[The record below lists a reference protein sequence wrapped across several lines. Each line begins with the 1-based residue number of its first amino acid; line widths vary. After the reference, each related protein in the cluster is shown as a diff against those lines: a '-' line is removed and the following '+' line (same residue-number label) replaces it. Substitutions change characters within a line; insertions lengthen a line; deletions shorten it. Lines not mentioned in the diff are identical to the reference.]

1 MSDSMKEPLYRKIMH
16 YLIDK
21 IENGELKEDDQVPT
35 EAELAERFEVSRITS
50 RRALEEL
57 RHQGLIYR
65 KRGGGSF
72 VSPKQTVPR
81 SADAAEATG
90 RPEMIALVLPCEATV
105 GKLSDYIQGANN
117 YLENTNYF
125 LTVHDTGMNL
135 EDEKNVIEDLV
146 AKGIK
151 GIIFYPFSDRDNL
164 QLLYDLHMA
173 HYPIVTIDKYFESVP
188 VSYVVSDNLDGGYQA
203 ARHLLRHGHE
213 RVAFICSEGIESATS
228 IRNRYFGYCH
238 ALKEAGLPIDPEIV
252 VMGVRRLREEW
263 IRARGIEGGLPKP
276 VMEPHYKQFM
286 KELLQKLLD
295 LRVTAIQTDD
305 DYIAVEAISA
315 ALELGIKVPDEL
327 SVIGFDNIELSAHI
341 EVPLT
346 TIEQNSFAIGRIAA
360 EIVVKGIETAAH
372 ECRKIVQPVKLIERS
387 SCGKAVAATKKGGGG
402 PESS

>member
-1 MSDSMKEPLYRKIMH
+1 MADSVKEPLYRKIMN
-16 YLIDK
+16 YLIDI
-21 IENGELKEDDQVPT
+21 IESGELTEDEQVPT

-72 VSPKQTVPR
+72 VSPKR
-81 SADAAEATG
+81 AASKAAHAAEATD

-117 YLENTNYF
+117 YLENKNYF
-125 LTVHDTGMNL
+125 LTVRDTGMNL

-146 AKGIK
+146 AKGVK

-173 HYPIVTIDKYFESVP
+173 RYPIVTIDKYFESVP
-188 VSYVVSDNLDGGYQA
+188 ISYVVSDNLDGGYQA
-203 ARHLLRHGHE
+203 AGHLLRLGHE
-213 RVAFICSEGIESATS
+213 RIAFICSEGIESATS
-228 IRNRYFGYCH
+228 IRNRYFGYCR
-238 ALKEAGLPIDPEIV
+238 ALKEAGLPIDPAIV

-263 IRARGIEGGLPKP
+263 LRERRIDGGLPKP

-286 KELLQKLLD
+286 KELLRRLIDQ
-295 LRVTAIQTDD
+295 RVTAIQTDD

-315 ALELGIKVPDEL
+315 ALELGIKVPEEL
-327 SVIGFDNIELSAHI
+327 SVIGFDNIELSTHI
-341 EVPLT
+341 EIPLT
-346 TIEQNSFAIGRIAA
+346 TIEQNSYEIGRIAA
-360 EIVVKGIETAAH
+360 EIVVKGIEAEAH
-372 ECRKIVQPVKLIERS
+372 DCHKIIQPVKLIERA
-387 SCGKAVAATKKGGGG
+387 SCGKAVVEAMKGGGG
-402 PESS
+402 PESR